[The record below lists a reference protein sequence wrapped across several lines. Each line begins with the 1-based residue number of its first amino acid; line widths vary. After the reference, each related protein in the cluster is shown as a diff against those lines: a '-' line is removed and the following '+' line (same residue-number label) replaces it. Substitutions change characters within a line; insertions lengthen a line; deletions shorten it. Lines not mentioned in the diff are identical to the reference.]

1 VDVSDDWT
9 PAIDW
14 LGKLMALVRN
24 ETYRPGTRDSS
35 QQLKETIA
43 LYRGKT
49 CGAQYAEALRG
60 EYQYPREIL

>member
-1 VDVSDDWT
+1 
-9 PAIDW
+9 
-14 LGKLMALVRN
+14 MALVRN
-24 ETYRPGTRDSS
+24 ETYQTGTRNSS

-49 CGAQYAEALRG
+49 CGARYAEAEA